1 VEARHTE
8 NPTGKEID
16 AARRAGVHNP
26 VKARALGTAERA
38 LAPRESCTTL
48 CMKKGDAPSIS
59 LFLVGLF
66 RNALANYL
74 I

>member
-1 VEARHTE
+1 MEARHTE

-26 VKARALGTAERA
+26 VKARALGTPELTLTPEGCR
-38 LAPRESCTTL
+38 TL

-59 LFLVGLF
+59 LFLGWSVQKRRGTHS
-66 RNALANYL
+66 
-74 I
+74 